1 MSRKN
6 TKNFHHGTWP
16 TIQPGQRYS
25 WLKLSPY
32 LNFKLLIR
40 RPGVIR
46 DREKEGGRGRN
57 SREKIPGTKLRRIV
71 GIETR
76 AWIHIGWEYFVGI
89 PPTSI
94 ESLFAP
100 NTGVTWALKFVSY
113 FADTEQSYRR
123 EKFSGHQLSFLV
135 WFIVYCWEY
144 IIFGMEVESFVLS
157 LFYNLS
163 FLLLFW
169 FNFFFF
175 NQLLI
180 YRAQI
185 LSIW

>member
-1 MSRKN
+1 MNEKKGLPSRFSPIIAGKFSQSSVSDEKEKGEPCRERIPRIS
-6 TKNFHHGTWP
+6 TMELGT

-32 LNFKLLIR
+32 LNFKLLTR

-135 WFIVYCWEY
+135 WFIVYC
-144 IIFGMEVESFVLS
+144 
-157 LFYNLS
+157 
-163 FLLLFW
+163 
-169 FNFFFF
+169 
-175 NQLLI
+175 
-180 YRAQI
+180 
-185 LSIW
+185 